1 MPNEKIVVFG
11 ASGFIGA
18 SLCERLYGEGIPL
31 RASINSFA
39 SSARIA
45 RLPIEISQANV
56 LNYPQ
61 VREAVR
67 GCTSVVNCAWGSEAA
82 MVKGLGNLIRAAKEE
97 KAQRFIHIGSI
108 SVHEGYAEQEAVSE
122 DAPPKPDGLYGRIKQ
137 RQDQMVLN
145 LHRSGLSSMI
155 LAAGRVIGPYSS
167 FLLRAADRL
176 RSGPIVLVDDGRHPS
191 NHIHV
196 DNLSEAVLAALRSRE
211 GWGQRYFLTEPGRP
225 TWRAFY
231 ADMCANLNLEF
242 QPISV
247 SREEVVR
254 TTSAAAPRRNYAI
267 ETIRGLASAQF
278 RQGLSAIPV
287 FKSLN
292 EYAYKVFTGLN
303 PGIQGKIRAKLERPI
318 VISKQNRSLNLADPF
333 VVEQVR
339 RTYFAPSKFIT
350 RVGYAPVLTEE
361 EGQNFIRS
369 WFDYAQ
375 LSSASV

>member
-18 SLCERLYGEGIPL
+18 SLCERLYGEGIPF

-45 RLPIEISQANV
+45 RLPIEITQANV

-108 SVHEGYAEQEAVSE
+108 SVHEGYAEQESVSE

-176 RSGPIVLVDDGRHPS
+176 RSGPIVLVDEGRHPS

-196 DNLSEAVLAALRSRE
+196 DNLSEAVLAALRSNE
-211 GWGQRYFLTEPGRP
+211 GWGHRYFLTEPGRP
-225 TWRAFY
+225 TWSAFY
-231 ADMCANLNLEF
+231 ADMHASLNLDF

-254 TTSAAAPRRNYAI
+254 TSSAATPRRNFAT

-278 RQGLSAIPV
+278 RQGLSAIPA

-318 VISKQNRSLNLADPF
+318 VISKQSRSLDLADPF

-339 RTYFAPSKFIT
+339 RTYFAPNKFIT

-361 EGQNFIRS
+361 EGQQFIRS

-375 LSSASV
+375 LSSMGV

>member
-1 MPNEKIVVFG
+1 MPKEKIVVFG

-18 SLCERLYGEGIPL
+18 SLCERLYGEGIPF

-108 SVHEGYAEQEAVSE
+108 SVHEGYAEQESVSE

-176 RSGPIVLVDDGRHPS
+176 RSGPIVLVDEGRHPS

-196 DNLSEAVLAALRSRE
+196 DNLSGGVLAALRSNE

-225 TWRAFY
+225 TWRALY
-231 ADMCANLNLEF
+231 ADMHANLNLDF

-254 TTSAAAPRRNYAI
+254 VTDAAAPRRNYAM

-303 PGIQGKIRAKLERPI
+303 PGLQGRIRAKLERPI
-318 VISKQNRSLNLADPF
+318 LISKQSRSLDLADPF
-333 VVEQVR
+333 IVEQVR
-339 RTYFAPSKFIT
+339 RTYFAPGKFIT
-350 RVGYAPVLTEE
+350 RVGYAPVLNEE
-361 EGQNFIRS
+361 EGQKLIRS

-375 LSSASV
+375 LSSLGV

>member
-18 SLCERLYGEGIPL
+18 SLCERLYGEGVPF

-56 LNYPQ
+56 LNYSQ
-61 VREAVR
+61 VRDAVR

-108 SVHEGYAEQEAVSE
+108 SVHEGYAEQESVSE

-176 RSGPIVLVDDGRHPS
+176 RSAPIVLVDEGRHPS

-196 DNLSEAVLAALRSRE
+196 DNLSEAVLAALRSNE

-231 ADMCANLNLEF
+231 ADMHANLNLDF
-242 QPISV
+242 QPLSV
-247 SREEVVR
+247 PREEVLR
-254 TTSAAAPRRNYAI
+254 ATTAAAPRRNYAV

-292 EYAYKVFTGLN
+292 EYAYKLFSGLN
-303 PGIQGKIRAKLERPI
+303 PGIQGQIRAKLERPI
-318 VISKQNRSLNLADPF
+318 VISKQNRSLDLGDPF

-339 RTYFAPSKFIT
+339 RTYFAPSKFIN
-350 RVGYAPVLTEE
+350 RVGYSPVLSEQ
-361 EGQNFIRS
+361 EGQKFIQS
-369 WFDYAQ
+369 WFDYGQ
-375 LSSASV
+375 LSGTGA

>member
-1 MPNEKIVVFG
+1 VPNEKIVVFG

-18 SLCERLYGEGIPL
+18 SLCERLYGEGLPF

-45 RLPIEISQANV
+45 RLPIEIAQANV
-56 LNYPQ
+56 LNYRQ
-61 VREAVR
+61 VREAIR
-67 GCTSVVNCAWGSEAA
+67 GCTRVVNCAWGSEAA

-97 KAQRFIHIGSI
+97 EVSRFIHIGSI
-108 SVHEGYAEQEAVSE
+108 SVHEGYADQDSVSE

-137 RQDQMVLN
+137 RQDRMVFD

-167 FLLRAADRL
+167 FLLRAIDRL
-176 RSGPIVLVDDGRHPS
+176 RSGPIVLVDEGRHPS

-196 DNLSEAVLAALRSRE
+196 DNLSEAVLAALRSND
-211 GWGQRYFLTEPGRP
+211 GWGQRYFLTEPRRP

-231 ADMCANLNLEF
+231 ADMYASLNMDF
-242 QPISV
+242 RPISV

-254 TTSAAAPRRNYAI
+254 KTTAAAPVRNYAL
-267 ETIRGLASAQF
+267 ETIRGVASAQF
-278 RQGLSAIPV
+278 RQGLSAIPA

-303 PGIQGKIRAKLERPI
+303 PAIQGRIRTKLERPI
-318 VISKQNRSLNLADPF
+318 VISKQNRSIDLSDPF
-333 VVEQVR
+333 VAEQVR
-339 RTYFAPSKFIT
+339 RTYFAPDKFIT
-350 RVGYAPVLTEE
+350 RVGYSPMLAEA
-361 EGQNFIRS
+361 EGQKLIRS
-369 WFDYAQ
+369 WYDYAH
-375 LSSASV
+375 LSDSDA